1 MSRGAPSGYTLA
13 VHPAQQ
19 STGFHDP
26 AAAIFE
32 DGRLRYGAEEERFT
46 RVKHAEGTFPTR
58 AVEAC
63 LAHCDVEMGDLDRV
77 VVPYDYDALRT
88 TLAVPRETLDEH
100 GAVSEP
106 TTLALARAARD
117 TADATWGIATTGVA
131 GPGGGT
137 PDKPVGTGFVGV
149 AYAAPWESGD
159 STARISRYEFDGDR
173 TAVRERLARR
183 ALRDL
188 ETAARDRGE

>member
-1 MSRGAPSGYTLA
+1 MHEFAEDPPVEARVGDLLAERAETLA
-13 VHPAQQ
+13 VAETA
-19 STGFHDP
+19 TGGL
-26 AAAIFE
+26 I
-32 DGRLRYGAEEERFT
+32 GALLT
-46 RVKHAEGTFPTR
+46 SVPGAS
-58 AVEAC
+58 
-63 LAHCDVEMGDLDRV
+63 DYLDRV

-106 TTLALARAARD
+106 TTRALARAARD
-117 TADATWGIATTGVA
+117 TADATWGIATAGVA

-137 PDKPVGTGFVGV
+137 PDTPVGTGFVGV

-159 STARISRYEFDGDR
+159 STARVSRYEFDGDR
-173 TAVRERLARR
+173 TAVRERLSRR